1 MITTGIREFIEEQS
15 KYKWLLVALYQ
26 SRNQGGVT
34 FPAAVELCNKSS
46 KKDNGEVLLD
56 NFVRR
61 NRMGVEMEGAVV
73 LDPSLRD
80 FYERILENSHSFD
93 AESVGRI
100 RSEIERL
107 CSEWES
113 AVDARDKRYLIGEL
127 YRVLDRIPSSLE
139 QGVGDL
145 VRLTDEEYKAAI
157 SFQLKKA
164 KLVTILDRVAEL
176 HGLLDESHALL
187 SDDTHRLR
195 TIVMADPEVET
206 RMLETV
212 LRRAKSQTAVSS
224 QALVEL
230 TRRLQEYIAKVERT
244 SKLVKRVRFVAKKI
258 AQGTLETETN
268 FTDVID
274 TYEEIGIKGNTYNMS
289 SSHFDV
295 EDIIENGRYV
305 NLLVAIRDGSMPGS
319 RKMEETPIDISALP
333 SIPDKNAAPFDPNY
347 KRLMRSFCAQGTDLF
362 SFLIDYDF
370 KMEITHDRR
379 LALFLYMSTAVQFS
393 GMLDHTDRTGIFEYV
408 SDIDGRHL
416 IAQYEII
423 KPK

>member
-1 MITTGIREFIEEQS
+1 MITTGIRDFIEEQN
-15 KYKWLLVALYQ
+15 KYKLLLVSLYQ
-26 SRNQGGVT
+26 NRNLGGIAYPT
-34 FPAAVELCNKSS
+34 AIELCNKSS

-56 NFVRR
+56 NFIRR
-61 NRMGVEMEGAVV
+61 SRMGVEMEGGVV
-73 LDPSLRD
+73 LDPLLRD

-107 CSEWES
+107 CSEWDE
-113 AVDARDKRYLIGEL
+113 AVDARDKRYLVGEL

-145 VRLTDEEYKAAI
+145 SRLTDEEYKAAI

-195 TIVMADPEVET
+195 TVVMTDPDIDT
-206 RMLETV
+206 KMLESV

-230 TRRLQEYIAKVERT
+230 THRLQDYIAKVERA
-244 SKLVKRVRFVAKKI
+244 SRLVKRVRFAAKKL
-258 AQGTLETETN
+258 AQGTLNTETN
-268 FTDVID
+268 FLDVMD
-274 TYEEIGIKGNTYNMS
+274 VYEDIGIKGETYIKS
-289 SSHFDV
+289 SYFDI
-295 EDIIENGRYV
+295 DAIIEDGRYV
-305 NLLVAIRDGSMPGS
+305 DMLIAIRDGDTPGNK
-319 RKMEETPIDISALP
+319 KMDEKPIDLSAEMAHP
-333 SIPDKNAAPFDPNY
+333 QDFSIPFNPNY

-362 SFLIDYDF
+362 MFIFDYDF
-370 KMEITHDRR
+370 KKEVSHDRR
-379 LALFLYMSTAVQFS
+379 LAIYLFLSTAVDFH
-393 GMLDHTDRTGIFEYV
+393 GMLKDTGRTGEYRYV
-408 SDIDGRHL
+408 SDIDGRNL
-416 IAQYEII
+416 VVQYRIF
-423 KPK
+423 KPQ